1 MTLQQYKYA
10 LAILDKGSITEAAK
24 SLFISQPS
32 LSNAIRE
39 MEKELN
45 FPIFVRTNKGI
56 HPTVEGAEFLGY
68 ARQVVQQNE
77 LLNEKY
83 LSGKPSKQRFSVST
97 QHYTFAANA
106 FVELIQKFGGD
117 EYEFALRETTTHE
130 IIQDVKNMKSE
141 LGILYKSAHNEK
153 VISKALSENDLIFT
167 ELLCAKPHVFMSKQ
181 NPISCH
187 EYVTLQDLEEFPCLS
202 YDQGEY
208 NSFYFSEEILSTLEH
223 KKTIKVSDRAAVVN
237 LMIGVNAYT
246 ISTGIFP
253 AYLHGD
259 DIIAIPLD
267 VDEQIH
273 VGTIRHKDRMPS
285 RMFEIYVASLKQ
297 AVLLQHE
304 LQHGINTLT

>member
-24 SLFISQPS
+24 CLFISQPS
-32 LSNAIRE
+32 LSKAIKE
-39 MEKELN
+39 MENELN
-45 FPIFVRTNKGI
+45 FSVFIRTNKGI
-56 HPTVEGAEFLGY
+56 YPTVEGAEFLGY

-83 LSGKPSKQRFSVST
+83 LLGKPVKQRFSVST

-106 FVELIQKFGGD
+106 FVELIQEFGGD

-130 IIQDVKNMKSE
+130 IIEDVKNMKSE

-153 VISKALSENDLIFT
+153 VIAKALSENDLIFT
-167 ELLCAKPHVFMSKQ
+167 ELLCAKPHVFISKL
-181 NPISCH
+181 NPIASSKRL
-187 EYVTLQDLEEFPCLS
+187 TLEDLEEYPCLS
-202 YDQGEY
+202 YEQGEY

-223 KKTIKVSDRAAVVN
+223 RKIIKVTDRAAVVN
-237 LMIGVNAYT
+237 LMIGVNGYT

-253 AYLHGD
+253 SYLHGD

-267 VDEQIH
+267 VNEQIH
-273 VGTIRHKDRMPS
+273 VGTIRHKDRIPS
-285 RMFEIYVASLKQ
+285 QLSEIYLASLKQ
-297 AVLLQHE
+297 AIQLVK
-304 LQHGINTLT
+304 